1 MQEIQFPQKQ
11 KYMNKIYK
19 EILNLKNQ
27 FALTT
32 EEAKEYYSIIQQRL
46 EEEVSA
52 VKKLNLLKGNIL
64 LECSTGQGKF
74 TQKLIDNL
82 IKPEQTLYTIDSS
95 PEMIK
100 YFCSNIK
107 RKNLRPQVADLW
119 KLPFKDNHFNA
130 IISHYTLH
138 GLRSKKKDFL
148 KPFKEMV
155 RVLKPGAP
163 FVAMT
168 FYYAKGKNLPA
179 YFYHRLIQLNYLDKK
194 MNFFGL
200 QKPEIYKNLLKKTGL
215 KQIKSKI
222 INYNSIKFPKGLIN
236 KIWDARLKEEKD
248 LIKKIKP
255 LKLKKEAQ
263 KVLENFENKSELKNQ
278 KIGPTL
284 LLWGKK

>member
-1 MQEIQFPQKQ
+1 MNNIKIEIQ
-11 KYMNKIYK
+11 
-19 EILNLKNQ
+19 NLKNQ
-27 FALTT
+27 FALTQN
-32 EEAKEYYSIIQQRL
+32 EAEEYYRIIQQRL

-52 VKKLNLLKGNIL
+52 VKKLNLLKGNII
-64 LECSTGQGKF
+64 LECSTGSGNF
-74 TQKLIDNL
+74 TQKLLDKIL
-82 IKPEQTLYTIDSS
+82 KPEQTLYTIDSS

-100 YFCSNIK
+100 IICSNIK
-107 RKNLRPQVADLW
+107 RINLHPQVADLW
-119 KLPFKDNHFNA
+119 KLPFKDNHFDA
-130 IISHYTLH
+130 LISHYTLH
-138 GLRSKKKDFL
+138 GLRSKDKNFL
-148 KPFKEMV
+148 KPFKEIV

-200 QKPEIYKNLLKKTGL
+200 QKPEIYKKLLRKAGL

-222 INYNSIKFPKGLIN
+222 ISYNSIKFPDELRN
-236 KIWDARLKEEKD
+236 KIWDARLKEEKG
-248 LIKKIKP
+248 LIQKIKSSKLRKTAQEV
-255 LKLKKEAQ
+255 LKS
-263 KVLENFENKSELKNQ
+263 FEDKPELKNQ

>member
-1 MQEIQFPQKQ
+1 
-11 KYMNKIYK
+11 MNKIQK
-19 EILNLKNQ
+19 EIQNLKRQ
-27 FALTT
+27 FDLTQN
-32 EEAKEYYSIIQQRL
+32 EAKKYYRIIQQRL

-52 VKKLNLLKGNIL
+52 VKKLNPLKGNII

-100 YFCSNIK
+100 TIRSNIK

-119 KLPFKDNHFNA
+119 KLPFKDNHFNSL
-130 IISHYTLH
+130 ISHYTLH
-138 GLRSKKKDFL
+138 SLRSKNRDFL
-148 KPFKEMV
+148 KPIKEMV

-179 YFYHRLIQLNYLDKK
+179 YFYHRLIQLDYQDKNI
-194 MNFFGL
+194 NFFGL
-200 QKPEIYKNLLKKTGL
+200 QKPEIYKKLLKKAGL

-222 INYNSIKFPKGLIN
+222 INYNSIKFPKELRN
-236 KIWDARLKEEKD
+236 KLWDARLKEEKS
-248 LIKKIKP
+248 LIKKIKS

-263 KVLENFENKSELKNQ
+263 KVLENFEEKPELKNQ
-278 KIGPTL
+278 KVGSTL

>member
-1 MQEIQFPQKQ
+1 MNPIQREIQNLTQQFGLTF
-11 KYMNKIYK
+11 K
-19 EILNLKNQ
+19 E
-27 FALTT
+27 T
-32 EEAKEYYSIIQQRL
+32 KEYYRIIQQRL
-46 EEEVSA
+46 EKEISE
-52 VKKLNLLKGNIL
+52 VKKLNLLKGNLI

-74 TQKLIDNL
+74 TQKLIEDL
-82 IKPEQTLYTIDSS
+82 LKPEQSLYTIDSS

-100 YFCSNIK
+100 KFRSNLR
-107 RKNLRPQVADLW
+107 RKNLHPQIADLW

-148 KPFKEMV
+148 KPFKEMI

-168 FYYAKGKNLPA
+168 FYYAKGENLPA

-194 MNFFGL
+194 INFFSL
-200 QKPEIYKNLLKKTGL
+200 QKPEIYKNLLKKAGL

-222 INYNSIKFPKGLIN
+222 INYNSIKFPKELRK
-236 KIWDARLKEEKD
+236 KIWNARLKEEKS
-248 LIKKIKP
+248 LIKKIKSSKLRKTAQEV
-255 LKLKKEAQ
+255 LKS
-263 KVLENFENKSELKNQ
+263 FEDKPELKNQ
-278 KIGPTL
+278 KIDPTL